1 MGWGR
6 GMLARDGTGRRMSAR
21 SSNFARQ
28 PSDFSK
34 AQAFGVRGVTIR
46 PAVASDAEGLV
57 ALTRAAASEPDSQL
71 IGRPGD
77 FSGLATSLANQRRQ
91 IARAASSPRHL
102 VLVAE
107 REGVLVGRLS
117 FRAERRAR
125 VAHRGTFSIVV
136 ARHERGRGIG
146 GAMIRALLAWCAAG
160 GVVRKVSLRVL
171 TSNTRARALYE
182 RLGFVIEGTMTR
194 AVRLDGERWADE
206 LLMSIWVESAG

>member
-1 MGWGR
+1 M
-6 GMLARDGTGRRMSAR
+6 
-21 SSNFARQ
+21 
-28 PSDFSK
+28 
-34 AQAFGVRGVTIR
+34 IR

-91 IARAASSPRHL
+91 IARAAASSRHL

-136 ARHERGRGIG
+136 ARLERGRGIG
-146 GAMIRALLAWCAAG
+146 GGMIRALLAWCAAG

-194 AVRLDGERWADE
+194 AVRLDAERWADE
-206 LLMSIWVESAG
+206 LLMSIWVEAQSSRAVDVPGH